1 MTSFCSSTATAT
13 IVALP
18 HVRDGEPRAVTA
30 NRFLAKKKAAVDNV
44 AMGGKVVPM
53 IYPFD
58 AINMLMDKEE
68 VVVMKPNDI
77 GRPKDKE
84 VVVMKPNDIGRP
96 KDKEVVVMKPNVI
109 GHPKDK
115 EVDKTAVS
123 ITYFYLFICFN
134 SSS

>member
-1 MTSFCSSTATAT
+1 MISFLFMSSFCSSTATAT
-13 IVALP
+13 VVALP
-18 HVRDGEPRAVTA
+18 HVRDGESRAVTA

-58 AINMLMDKEE
+58 AINILMDKEE

-77 GRPKDKE
+77 GRTKEEE
-84 VVVMKPNDIGRP
+84 VVVMKPNHIGRA
-96 KDKEVVVMKPNVI
+96 KEE
-109 GHPKDK
+109 

>member
-1 MTSFCSSTATAT
+1 
-13 IVALP
+13 
-18 HVRDGEPRAVTA
+18 
-30 NRFLAKKKAAVDNV
+30 
-44 AMGGKVVPM
+44 M

-58 AINMLMDKEE
+58 AINILMDKEE

-77 GRPKDKE
+77 GRPKE
-84 VVVMKPNDIGRP
+84 E
-96 KDKEVVVMKPNVI
+96 EVVVMKPNVI
-109 GHPKDK
+109 GRPKEK